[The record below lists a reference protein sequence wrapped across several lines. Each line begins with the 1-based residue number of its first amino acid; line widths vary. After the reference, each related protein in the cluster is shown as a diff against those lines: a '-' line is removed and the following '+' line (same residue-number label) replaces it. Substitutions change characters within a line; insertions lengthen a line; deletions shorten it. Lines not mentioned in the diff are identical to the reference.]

1 MPVARRAVF
10 ASGPPG
16 RYARSVRRI
25 TLLLPVAVLLGPACS
40 YYDTSLL
47 EATGPSGGDAGQ
59 DVSVEAGKDADQEA
73 TDVAQPDTPETDSP
87 GPDTATCG
95 HARPPDP
102 PATSGGGGTIDF
114 VVAVDSVD
122 FGDATGSP
130 KEIGYDL
137 DSRCTCLGEGNSCLR
152 ESWATADAC
161 DGPDGRDNSAG
172 ALMTKLSPLFS
183 GFGSG
188 DWSEQAKAG
197 AWSIMLRVREYN
209 GEANDDQVRL
219 DWYVPDQFWED
230 KDGDEIPPLWDGND
244 AWPIRSTSLE
254 DAEGGP
260 PSVDEP
266 KFYDLHA
273 YVTNGVI
280 VASFP
285 ESAFQVSDNY
295 LLQFVGS
302 FITARVV
309 STEQGWALEDGILAS
324 RWTLKSILAQISR
337 LSIMDMPV
345 CTNHI
350 AYSSLKEEFCSRAD
364 IYSGVGTPTTPCD
377 SMSSGMRFTARPAK
391 LGTVMLQDPTPNPC
405 EPALD
410 PANDSC
416 GN

>member
-1 MPVARRAVF
+1 M
-10 ASGPPG
+10 
-16 RYARSVRRI
+16 RRI
-25 TLLLPVAVLLGPACS
+25 ISLLPAVGLLGSACS

-47 EATGPSGGDAGQ
+47 EPTGPSGGDAGQ
-59 DVSVEAGKDADQEA
+59 DTSVDTGQDADQEA
-73 TDVAQPDTPETDSP
+73 SDVGQPDRPETDSNE
-87 GPDTATCG
+87 GDTGDASETGTCG

-102 PATSGGGGTIDF
+102 PTTSTGGGDIDF

-122 FGDATGSP
+122 FGDGSGTP
-130 KEIGYDL
+130 KLIGYDL

-172 ALMTKLSPLFS
+172 DLMTKLSPLFS

-188 DWSEQAKAG
+188 DWSQQAKEG
-197 AWSIMLRVREYN
+197 AWSILLRVREYN
-209 GEANDDQVRL
+209 GEPNDNQVRL
-219 DWYVPDQFWED
+219 DWYVPEQFWED
-230 KDGDEIPPLWDGND
+230 KGDDETPPLWDGND
-244 AWPIRSTSLE
+244 AWPIRSTSLA
-254 DAEGGP
+254 DKEGGAQD
-260 PSVDEP
+260 VDEP

-273 YVTNGVI
+273 YVTDGVL

-302 FITARVV
+302 FITARLV
-309 STEQGWALEDGILAS
+309 STAQGWALEDGMLAS

-337 LSIMDMPV
+337 LNIMSMPV

-350 AYSSLKEEFCSRAD
+350 AYSSLKAEFCSRAD

-377 SMSSGMRFTARPAK
+377 SMSSGMRFSARPAK
-391 LGTVMLQDPTPNPC
+391 LGTVVQQVPAVSPC
-405 EPALD
+405 EPNVD

-416 GN
+416 GS